1 MSVSNTKSETSS
13 WPADAVER
21 HPLAG
26 LVPYAR
32 NARTHSDAQVA
43 QIAASI
49 REWGWTTPV
58 LIDEAGGIIA
68 GHGRVLA
75 ARTLNLPDVP
85 VMVARG
91 WTEAQKKAYVL
102 ADNKLALNAGWDD
115 ALLRVELEDLKFDG
129 FDLGL
134 IGFADL
140 ELDDIFGGDAD
151 SGDGSAGPSGAGS
164 LAAQFGIPPFSVLNA
179 REGWWQDRKAAWI
192 ALGIRSEVGRGGTA
206 ATPPHPPNV
215 TRNADGTLN
224 YGGTDGLA
232 ARFDG
237 QRQGR
242 KPNAIPGGGS
252 NAARP
257 AQQGGGRARRVDD
270 AGG

>member
-1 MSVSNTKSETSS
+1 MAPAGTKRATVASDPSPAT

-21 HPLAG
+21 RPVAA

-58 LIDEAGGIIA
+58 LVDESGGIIA
-68 GHGRVLA
+68 GHGRVMA
-75 ARTLNLPDVP
+75 AKTLGIADVP

-91 WTEAQKKAYVL
+91 WSDAQKKAYVL
-102 ADNKLALNAGWDD
+102 ADNKLALNAGWDE
-115 ALLRVELEDLKFDG
+115 ALLRVELEDLKFEG

-134 IGFADL
+134 TGFAEL
-140 ELDDIFGGDAD
+140 ELDDIFGAGAEAGDS
-151 SGDGSAGPSGAGS
+151 SGGPAGAGS
-164 LAAQFGIPPFSVLNA
+164 LSAQFGISPFTVLNA

-192 ALGIRSEVGRGGTA
+192 AIGIRSEVGRGGTPETSA
-206 ATPPHPPNV
+206 RVGPDDEATYR
-215 TRNADGTLN
+215 TIG
-224 YGGTDGLA
+224 
-232 ARFDG
+232 
-237 QRQGR
+237 GR

-252 NAARP
+252 NADRP
-257 AQQGGGRARRVDD
+257 GQATKGGGSAWRGDD
-270 AGG
+270 AVC